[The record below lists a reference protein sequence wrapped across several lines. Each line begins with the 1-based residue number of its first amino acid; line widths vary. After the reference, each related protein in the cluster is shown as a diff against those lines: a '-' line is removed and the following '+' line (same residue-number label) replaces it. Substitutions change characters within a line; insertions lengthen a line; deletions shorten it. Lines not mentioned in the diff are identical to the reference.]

1 MNIMIKPAITV
12 MGSIFLLSLFFF
24 SGCSQDI
31 NNFQNKENI
40 CEINKE
46 YKHTAVNPIN
56 CTCPE
61 GYDFEIISGG
71 WGPCPGENMTDC
83 PMSIMKCVQGEL

>member
-1 MNIMIKPAITV
+1 MIKQIILFILV
-12 MGSIFLLSLFFF
+12 CFLIFT
-24 SGCSQDI
+24 SGCANQNNSDI
-31 NNFQNKENI
+31 CNI
-40 CEINKE
+40 NQE

-61 GYDFEIISGG
+61 GYVFEVISRG
-71 WGPCPGENMTDC
+71 WGPCPEEGITDC

>member
-1 MNIMIKPAITV
+1 MDMMIKLIIILL
-12 MGSIFLLSLFFF
+12 SFIFLSFLLIF

-31 NNFQNKENI
+31 QHNENI
-40 CEINKE
+40 CAVNKE

-61 GYDFEIISGG
+61 GYEFKIISRG
-71 WGPCPGENMTDC
+71 WGPCPEEGMTDC
-83 PMSIMKCVQGEL
+83 SMSIMKCVQGEL